1 MLIDVRPVAKLTGP
15 DPVDVAATLGPVF
28 TALSSAALDLASLR
42 VVCDWIQYR
51 HNFYEPIE
59 VRPVLADRPR
69 RAESAGEQARP
80 AESGL
85 EIAIDMRRAGASDLA
100 ARVTE
105 ALAEHAGDGGAGH
118 VLLEP
123 WQPASES
130 CLWRF
135 NTLYWQALS
144 RWEEAT
150 GREYDQAL
158 PGGRSEAHD
167 TGVAGDLIREL
178 LRVCDELDARRAL
191 PEELY
196 VAELGVGNGS
206 QARTSTR

>member
-1 MLIDVRPVAKLTGP
+1 VLIDVRPVTKLTGP
-15 DPVDVAATLGPVF
+15 DPVDVAAALAPVF
-28 TALSSAALDLASLR
+28 TALGAAAGPGLAESSAALDLASLR

-51 HNFYEPIE
+51 HNFYEPVEI
-59 VRPVLADRPR
+59 RPVLSDRPR
-69 RAESAGEQARP
+69 WAEPAEGQARP

-85 EIAIDMRRAGASDLA
+85 EIAIDLRRPGDLA

-135 NTLYWQALS
+135 NTLYWQSLS

-150 GREYDQAL
+150 GREYEQAL
-158 PGGRSEAHD
+158 PRGG
-167 TGVAGDLIREL
+167 
-178 LRVCDELDARRAL
+178 ARPGTPAW
-191 PEELY
+191 P
-196 VAELGVGNGS
+196 A
-206 QARTSTR
+206 T